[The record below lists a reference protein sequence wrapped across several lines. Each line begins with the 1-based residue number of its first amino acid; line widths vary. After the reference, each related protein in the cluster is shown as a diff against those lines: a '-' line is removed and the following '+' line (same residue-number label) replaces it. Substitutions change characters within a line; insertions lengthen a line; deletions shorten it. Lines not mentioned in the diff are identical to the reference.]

1 MVHTLH
7 RVKGVGSQPLESLK
21 DMLTK
26 EEFRKCTSS
35 PHIEK
40 TWYKMTSDVFV
51 AFLFRVIFLLSHS
64 SPLIHHCQGSC
75 LAYILMLIPIC
86 HFQQEIAEASDDVAR
101 KYYEETPKEDRNDT
115 AVTAIMR
122 HATKSRQHSFK
133 GQFAKSLAIA
143 NPKFGDKFLQEV
155 SSSLQ
160 NPLQCIFI
168 PYWLMN
174 NIPCASYRSRST
186 GATTRSLR

>member
-1 MVHTLH
+1 MLRPTWCTHSIELREWVPNHLRALRTCSL
-7 RVKGVGSQPLESLK
+7 RRSSESVLVA
-21 DMLTK
+21 LTS
-26 EEFRKCTSS
+26 R
-35 PHIEK
+35 
-40 TWYKMTSDVFV
+40 
-51 AFLFRVIFLLSHS
+51 R
-64 SPLIHHCQGSC
+64 
-75 LAYILMLIPIC
+75 YILMLIPIC